1 MKTIQNK
8 KKNTATLI
16 LSAKNSRA
24 WHRAAV
30 CAATGS
36 VLLMLPAVAAETTDT
51 VQVPTAA
58 GVITVT
64 NDTGAL
70 ATAGYI
76 RKSGDEAWEKF
87 ADGDGESEVTS
98 EVSTEE
104 NAQTEGLVEVG
115 IEHMDETEQSTEAAT
130 ETEPSTEVNAEAAAQ
145 SAASTDRYDLRMETS
160 DGVLS
165 WYGLPLDTA
174 EDLALHCTEDGAVF
188 VTYYDPETKQEETT
202 EDYAVHTYDEESTV
216 YNTSNLNV
224 RVLPDTDADVLDT
237 LSFGSEF
244 TAYGELDG
252 WYLIATDDG
261 YGYVAAKYV
270 TDDPAVIEQK
280 RAEQEAARV
289 QAEQAAAAA
298 QAADQAAGS
307 SGKQK
312 SSAGNKKKQ
321 TEASQPETSEPQTEA
336 PKPAEQPRVEVSREN
351 VADCDDPS
359 HGTTYITYSDGSVE
373 VVTY

>member
-8 KKNTATLI
+8 KKNTTKLI
-16 LSAKNSRA
+16 LSAKDSRA
-24 WHRAAV
+24 WHRATV
-30 CAATGS
+30 CAAAGS
-36 VLLMLPAVAAETTDT
+36 MLLMLPAMAAETTDT

-58 GVITVT
+58 GAVTVT

-70 ATAGYI
+70 ATAWYI
-76 RKSGDEAWEKF
+76 RKFGDEAWENF
-87 ADGDGESEVTS
+87 AEGDDKKEVTS
-98 EVSTEE
+98 ER
-104 NAQTEGLVEVG
+104 
-115 IEHMDETEQSTEAAT
+115 STEAAT
-130 ETEPSTEVNAEAAAQ
+130 EADAAAAQ
-145 SAASTDRYDLRMETS
+145 SAALTDRYDLRMETS

-252 WYLIATDDG
+252 WYLIATDEG

-270 TDDPAVIEQK
+270 TDDPDVIEQK

-298 QAADQAAGS
+298 QAADQAAANS

-321 TEASQPETSEPQTEA
+321 TEASQPETSAPQTEA

-373 VVTY
+373 AVTY